1 LIVSLKRL
9 NYFNHQF
16 LEEQDFKAEQAYHIE
31 SRRLHN
37 RLLHSW
43 GVAEGLEVRRKS
55 EREVVVD
62 PGAAY
67 DREGREIVLRTP
79 MNHDVS
85 PFTEHTS
92 FYLTIAY
99 KEHSDKADF
108 HSSGGVENY
117 TRITESA
124 EIGLTR
130 QPPEDGSVIPLAL
143 IHLDEASRNI
153 RRIEMQI
160 PLRRRAGAR
169 AEPVS
174 GWLRLPFKPVPMERV
189 RVKGELVPTPFK
201 DRDVEA
207 DFIVDIASAYCG
219 EKGARGTV
227 PVPPPPG
234 ATKIRAF
241 RIAGETSGSVQMEL
255 FRAGWNLGE
264 KRGEQTL
271 LLKETVSG
279 TSFHKHIE
287 VKEELQ
293 NLDPESHTL
302 ALSVVAEGRTKIW
315 LLAAQ
320 FE

>member
-1 LIVSLKRL
+1 VSLKRL

-55 EREVVVD
+55 EREIVVD

-67 DREGREIVLRTP
+67 DREGREIVLQTP
-79 MNHDVS
+79 LTHDVS
-85 PFTEHTS
+85 LFAEHTT

-108 HSSGGVENY
+108 RNSGGVENY
-117 TRITESA
+117 TRITEGA
-124 EIGLTR
+124 EINLTH
-130 QPPEDGSVIPLAL
+130 QAPEDGSVIPLAL
-143 IHLDEASRNI
+143 IRLDEASRNI
-153 RRIEMQI
+153 RQIEMQI
-160 PLRRRAGAR
+160 PLRRRAGVR
-169 AEPVS
+169 AERVS
-174 GWLRLPFKPVPMERV
+174 GWLRLPFKPVRLERV
-189 RVKGELVPTPFK
+189 RVGDRLVPSPYK

-207 DFIVDIASAYCG
+207 DFIVDIASAYSG
-219 EKGARGTV
+219 DKGARGSMAI
-227 PVPPPPG
+227 PAPPG
-234 ATKIRAF
+234 ATRIRAF
-241 RIAGETSGSVQMEL
+241 RLAGETAGSVQIEL
-255 FRAGWNLGE
+255 FRTGWNLDE

-271 LLKETVSG
+271 LVKETV
-279 TSFHKHIE
+279 TDTTFHKHVE

-293 NLDPESHTL
+293 HLNPESHGL

-315 LLAAQ
+315 LVAAQ